1 MKLHRLD
8 HDFPLLLKPYAINF
22 AYKPYM
28 YNYTCSFLSEVLQS
42 DELCIMLYDFLK
54 NIPGQE
60 KTFNFPLRKNII
72 CQDILNPHTIP
83 QITLCLD
90 ESANSWDIIN
100 RVPISHYTRQN
111 MNFEKE
117 KILNPTDYTLIQDDK
132 FLLAIR
138 NLANCVE
145 LYIYKK

>member
-1 MKLHRLD
+1 MKLHRPVRN
-8 HDFPLLLKPYAINF
+8 FPLLLEPYAINF
-22 AYKPYM
+22 AYQPNM
-28 YNYTCSFLSEVLQS
+28 YNYACPFLSEAIQS
-42 DELCIMLYDFLK
+42 DKLCSMLYDFLK

-60 KTFNFPLRKNII
+60 KSYHFPLKKNII

-83 QITLCLD
+83 QITLCFD
-90 ESANSWDIIN
+90 ETTNSWDIIK
-100 RVPISHYTRQN
+100 RVPISYYTFQN

-117 KILNPTDYTLIQDDK
+117 KILNPTNYTLIQDNK

-138 NLANCVE
+138 NLADHIE